1 MPYGIRL
8 IKTSSPTNKINKDI
22 SNVLSAPEINLKGRP
37 KDINNLDIDLA
48 NLSISQVASINY
60 ACIPALNLYYFAKIL
75 PSNIGNNHNILHL
88 ELDPL
93 MTYKSQI
100 LDLKCI
106 TDRNTN
112 NYNAYLKDDE
122 QKITSQ
128 YKQFYHTFS
137 GGNISF
143 FKPHESILISLV
155 GSD

>member
-1 MPYGIRL
+1 MSLTLRL
-8 IKTSSPTNKINKDI
+8 YNTSSPSNKINKD
-22 SNVLSAPEINLKGRP
+22 LTLKGGLLINFKNRP
-37 KDINNLDIDLA
+37 KDFNELDIDYTG
-48 NLSISQVASINY
+48 NTGSVALDFNY
-60 ACIPALNLYYFAKIL
+60 AHLVEYNLYFFAKML

-100 LDLKCI
+100 LSLKCI

-112 NYNAYLKDDE
+112 NYNVYLKDDN

>member
-1 MPYGIRL
+1 MALKLRL
-8 IKTSSPTNKINKDI
+8 FNTDSPSNKINK
-22 SNVLSAPEINLKGRP
+22 SLTTKAVLSINLKNRP
-37 KDINNLDIDLA
+37 KDFNNLDIDYTGSLEFDF
-48 NLSISQVASINY
+48 NY
-60 ACIPALNLYYFAKIL
+60 AKLDEYNLFFFAKML
-75 PSNIGNNHNILHL
+75 PSNIGTNHNILHL

-100 LDLKCI
+100 LGLKCI
-106 TDRNTN
+106 TDRNTDK
-112 NYNAYLKDDE
+112 YNVYLKDDD

>member
-1 MPYGIRL
+1 MSLTLRL
-8 IKTSSPTNKINKDI
+8 YNTNSPSNKINK
-22 SNVLSAPEINLKGRP
+22 SLTLKGELAINLKNRP
-37 KDINNLDIDLA
+37 KNFNELDIDYSGGTLA
-48 NLSISQVASINY
+48 VSLNFNY
-60 ACIPALNLYYFAKIL
+60 AYLATYKLYYFVKIQ
-75 PSNIGNNHNILHL
+75 PSNIGSGHNILHL

-93 MTYKSQI
+93 MTYKNQI
-100 LDLKCI
+100 LGLKCI

-112 NYNAYLKDDE
+112 NYNVYLKDDD

>member
-1 MPYGIRL
+1 MSFSIRL
-8 IKTSSPTNKINKDI
+8 YNTSSPSNKINKTLGNVI
-22 SNVLSAPEINLKGRP
+22 SSPAIDFKKRP
-37 KDINNLDIDLA
+37 KDLNNLDIDLSNYTMLA
-48 NLSISQVASINY
+48 MKCNY
-60 ACIPALNLYYFAKIL
+60 AHIPSLNLYFFAKML
-75 PSNIGNNHNILHL
+75 PSNIGNAHNILHL

-93 MTYKSQI
+93 MTYKDQI
-100 LDLKCI
+100 LGLKCI

-112 NYNAYLKDDE
+112 NYNVYLKDEE

>member
-1 MPYGIRL
+1 MALTLRL
-8 IKTSSPTNKINKDI
+8 YNTSSPSNKINKDLTL
-22 SNVLSAPEINLKGRP
+22 LSGSQINLKNRP
-37 KDINNLDIDLA
+37 KDFNELDIDYAGPTGSAALSFNYA
-48 NLSISQVASINY
+48 NLAPY
-60 ACIPALNLYYFAKIL
+60 NLYYFVKIQ
-75 PSNIGNNHNILHL
+75 PSNIGTAHNILHL

-100 LDLKCI
+100 LGLKCI

-112 NYNAYLKDDE
+112 NYNVYLKDDE

>member
-1 MPYGIRL
+1 MSIMFRVYQTNSPSNKIDKDIRL
-8 IKTSSPTNKINKDI
+8 ITGYNID
-22 SNVLSAPEINLKGRP
+22 LKNRP
-37 KDINNLDIDLA
+37 KDFNNFDIDFSGNRIQA
-48 NLSISQVASINY
+48 TNFNY
-60 ACIPALNLYYFAKIL
+60 AYLGGGYNYYYFVKIL
-75 PSNIGNNHNILHL
+75 PSNIGNQHYKLHL

-93 MTYKSQI
+93 MTYKDQI
-100 LDLKCI
+100 LGLKCI

-112 NYNAYLKDDE
+112 NYNVYLKDDE

>member
-1 MPYGIRL
+1 MALKLRL
-8 IKTSSPTNKINKDI
+8 FSTDSPSNKINK
-22 SNVLSAPEINLKGRP
+22 SLTTKAVLSINLKNRP
-37 KDINNLDIDLA
+37 KDFNDLDIDYTGSLA
-48 NLSISQVASINY
+48 LDFNY
-60 ACIPALNLYYFAKIL
+60 AKLDEYNLFFFAKML

-100 LDLKCI
+100 LGLKCI

-112 NYNAYLKDDE
+112 SYNVYLKDDE

>member
-22 SNVLSAPEINLKGRP
+22 SNVISAPEINLKGRP

-60 ACIPALNLYYFAKIL
+60 ARIPALNLYYFAKIL

-100 LDLKCI
+100 LGLKCI

>member
-1 MPYGIRL
+1 MALKLRL
-8 IKTSSPTNKINKDI
+8 FNTDSPSNKINKSLTTKAVI
-22 SNVLSAPEINLKGRP
+22 SINLKNRP
-37 KDINNLDIDLA
+37 KDFNNLDIDYTGGLEFDF
-48 NLSISQVASINY
+48 NY
-60 ACIPALNLYYFAKIL
+60 AKLDEYNLFFFAKML
-75 PSNIGNNHNILHL
+75 PSNIGTNHNILHL

-93 MTYKSQI
+93 MTYKNQI
-100 LDLKCI
+100 LGLKCI

-112 NYNAYLKDDE
+112 NYNVYLKDDD

>member
-1 MPYGIRL
+1 MALKLRL
-8 IKTSSPTNKINKDI
+8 YNTDSPSNKINK
-22 SNVLSAPEINLKGRP
+22 SLTSKGVLQINLKNRP
-37 KDINNLDIDLA
+37 KDFNNLDIDYTGSLEFDF
-48 NLSISQVASINY
+48 NY
-60 ACIPALNLYYFAKIL
+60 AHLVEYNLFFFAKKL

-88 ELDPL
+88 ELDTL
-93 MTYKSQI
+93 MTYKTQI
-100 LDLKCI
+100 LGLKCI

-112 NYNAYLKDDE
+112 NYNVYLKDDE